1 MFQDGT
7 ICCFLFFCFLI
18 FHNLFN
24 RLHEAKLTKK
34 SWSYKEQ
41 KVQNSSRFEI
51 YISFRETKLHFSIT
65 LNKISPFYST
75 LKMQMLSRAQKIPWT
90 DCSMLQFAT
99 SWTADHFRCVV
110 HQSERNSL
118 FWEIEQTGASVKL
131 RVFFLFFNINLNLA
145 SSLPKVCLWAY
156 IFPLS
161 LKPGRR

>member
-1 MFQDGT
+1 MR
-7 ICCFLFFCFLI
+7 IFFKRQQSWSFSTVCLI
-18 FHNLFN
+18 GSMKPNWQ
-24 RLHEAKLTKK
+24 KK

-41 KVQNSSRFEI
+41 KVQNCSRSDI
-51 YISFRETKLHFSIT
+51 YSFRETKLHFSIT

-99 SWTADHFRCVV
+99 SWTAGPFGCVV

-118 FWEIEQTGASVKL
+118 FWEIEQTGASAKL
-131 RVFFLFFNINLNLA
+131 RFLFNKGNLA
-145 SSLPKVCLWAY
+145 SSLPKVCLWASLSS
-156 IFPLS
+156 LS